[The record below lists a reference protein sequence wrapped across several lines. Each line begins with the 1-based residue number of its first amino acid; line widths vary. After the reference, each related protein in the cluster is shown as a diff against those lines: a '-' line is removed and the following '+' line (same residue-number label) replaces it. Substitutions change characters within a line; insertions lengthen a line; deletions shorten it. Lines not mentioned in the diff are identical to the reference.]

1 MAMRTLRR
9 LLRLIKA
16 QQLLKRLITILTA
29 IFVYRH
35 KTVFLAVQDTG
46 GEYTESIQFCQGKR
60 SIINSSRHL
69 NATPKSFFDPQTVMI
84 HTQNLTRIFKRS
96 KNEPPLTAV
105 EGLTLDVPRG
115 EVFGFLGPNGAGKT
129 TTVRMLTGLIA
140 PSSGQATING
150 LRLGEQNQAIRR
162 SVGLL
167 TETPG
172 MYDRLSALKN
182 LTIFA
187 RLYGVADANE
197 QVEKYLR
204 MLGLWERR
212 FDEAGSFSKG
222 MRQKLAIA
230 RALLHEPP
238 LLFLDE
244 PTSGLDPEAAHMVRD
259 FIAELKN
266 AGRTIFLCTH
276 NLDEADRLCDRIA
289 IFKTHLIEVDTPQA
303 LRQRLF
309 GRTVVFHLRELNPG
323 WVEAVQA
330 MPFVQSVQSRANRL
344 LVRLSDPEAQNPL
357 LIRRLVELGAD
368 LQFVGELRA
377 SLEDIYL
384 NLIREA

>member
-1 MAMRTLRR
+1 
-9 LLRLIKA
+9 
-16 QQLLKRLITILTA
+16 
-29 IFVYRH
+29 
-35 KTVFLAVQDTG
+35 
-46 GEYTESIQFCQGKR
+46 
-60 SIINSSRHL
+60 
-69 NATPKSFFDPQTVMI
+69 MI

-187 RLYGVADANE
+187 RLYGVADANG